1 MRVADGHKA
10 RPCTSYG
17 QRVAVQSEYHS
28 IITGASSP
36 VHDIFPHTDPKDFK
50 DVGFADYACRLSI
63 ALQGRILCPPITA

>member
-10 RPCTSYG
+10 RPCTSHDLS
-17 QRVAVQSEYHS
+17 VAVQSESRS

-50 DVGFADYACRLSI
+50 DVGFADYAYRLSI
-63 ALQGRILCPPITA
+63 ALQGRILCLPITA